1 MENLRTF
8 LNATIVCGTLLFS
21 QFGIA
26 QKINQKTTSVII
38 NGTSSL
44 HDWEMTGSSATFSG
58 TINGNAISN
67 ATFTI
72 PVKNIT
78 SKKGKMMDNKAHAAL
93 KADKFPTI
101 SFSAPS
107 IAVGK
112 GNLNGKMTIA
122 GVSKNVTFPVTV
134 VKNSNTYTING
145 TETLK
150 LSDFGMERPG
160 FMGVKTGDIVTVKV
174 NIVAE

>member
-1 MENLRTF
+1 
-8 LNATIVCGTLLFS
+8 
-21 QFGIA
+21 
-26 QKINQKTTSVII
+26 
-38 NGTSSL
+38 
-44 HDWEMTGSSATFSG
+44 
-58 TINGNAISN
+58 
-67 ATFTI
+67 
-72 PVKNIT
+72 
-78 SKKGKMMDNKAHAAL
+78 MMDNKAHAAL

-112 GNLNGKMTIA
+112 SNLSGKMTIA

-134 VKNSNTYTING
+134 LKNANTYTING

-160 FMGVKTGDIVTVKV
+160 FMGVKTGDVVTVKV

>member
-1 MENLRTF
+1 MRNLRTF
-8 LNATIVCGTLLFS
+8 LNATIVCATLLIS
-21 QFGIA
+21 QSAIA
-26 QKINQKTTSVII
+26 QKINQKSTSVII

-58 TINGNAISN
+58 TVNGTAISN
-67 ATFTI
+67 ATFSI
-72 PVKNIT
+72 PVKNLSST
-78 SKKGKMMDNKAHAAL
+78 KGKMMNNKAYAAL
-93 KADKFPTI
+93 KADK
-101 SFSAPS
+101 APNITFTATS
-107 IAVGK
+107 IPVGK
-112 GNLNGKMTIA
+112 SNLNGKMTIA

-134 VKNSNTYTING
+134 VKNANTYTING

-160 FMGVKTGDIVTVKV
+160 FMGVKTGDVVTVKV